1 VVQGKGRELGQAL
14 KAWID
19 SSRPDLITPQTIA
32 NRLIDALGADDS
44 LKGPLRDLASQR
56 LLLQALRQR
65 GAAQRSALDSLNQQL
80 TQTYS
85 PAVLEQLLAL
95 LEAATG
101 QPLARNTCSPS
112 SESSPEPSPSTA
124 TELAPASGA
133 PPSWGQIL
141 RGFGP
146 GVALAAAAA
155 LVFSWLGHELDRGVF
170 EAWGWSGGVVL
181 VLGLALLQGLASG
194 PLPQLQR
201 RGVLTTATS
210 EIPRQAWRWL
220 TAPWIHPNKAEAAV
234 NALLLLILLGKT
246 ALPLQDVLLRYTL
259 TALATLLPAALLAR
273 RFGVFKVWGGAA
285 GAISALIA
293 LAASLSLLQWRV
305 LDFRNGP
312 LVVPA
317 WVLLLVYGA
326 LQLSWQLPRR
336 DPQESSGPLL
346 RLFSSPW
353 WWGLVLGVSWG
364 LLTWG
369 RQQLR

>member
-1 VVQGKGRELGQAL
+1 MVQGKGRELGQAL

-19 SSRPDLITPQTIA
+19 SSRPDLITPQSIA
-32 NRLIDALGADDS
+32 NRLVDALGADES

-56 LLLQALRQR
+56 LLLQALRQS
-65 GAAQRSALDSLNQQL
+65 GTAQRSALESLSQQL
-80 TQTYS
+80 AQTYS
-85 PAVLEQLLAL
+85 PAVLEQLLDL

-101 QPLARNTCSPS
+101 QPLERSA
-112 SESSPEPSPSTA
+112 SSPCREPSPGQSSASPTEPAAESA
-124 TELAPASGA
+124 TA
-133 PPSWGQIL
+133 PPWWQIL
-141 RGFGP
+141 RSFGP

-155 LVFSWLGHELDRGVF
+155 LVFSWLGRELDRGVF
-170 EAWGWSGGVVL
+170 DAWGWSGGVVL
-181 VLGLALLQGLASG
+181 VVGLALLQALASG

-201 RGVLTTATS
+201 RWVLTTATS
-210 EIPRQAWRWL
+210 ARPHQAWRWL

-234 NALLLLILLGKT
+234 NALLLLILLGNT
-246 ALPLQDVLLRYTL
+246 ALPLQDVVLRYTL

-273 RFGVFKVWGGAA
+273 RYGVFKVWGGAA

-305 LDFRNGP
+305 LDYRNGP

-346 RLFSSPW
+346 RLVSSPW
-353 WWGLVLGVSWG
+353 WWGLVLGVGWG

-369 RQQLR
+369 RQRLN